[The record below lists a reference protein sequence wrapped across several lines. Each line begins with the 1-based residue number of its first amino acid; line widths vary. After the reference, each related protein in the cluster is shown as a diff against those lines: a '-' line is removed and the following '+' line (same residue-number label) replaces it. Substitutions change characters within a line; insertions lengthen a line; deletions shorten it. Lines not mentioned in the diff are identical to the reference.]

1 MVKRDNSLPSNS
13 EQVCSSAW
21 VGYCSQ
27 STATPHFFL
36 LFKHGIMPLVDWW
49 AFNWKGKKILST
61 RYNHFRECRRT
72 DYKDYEAPFPFLFFF
87 FINILVMISF
97 CLSQCRKP
105 NGRPSFNHM
114 QRNSYLKTGQIQ
126 GYKYALLFG
135 HPNCSMN
142 NFQIIYPISHYQPL

>member
-27 STATPHFFL
+27 STATPHFFCFSNMVL
-36 LFKHGIMPLVDWW
+36 CHWRTGES
-49 AFNWKGKKILST
+49 FNWKWHKILST
-61 RYNHFRECRRT
+61 RYDHFKECRGT
-72 DYKDYEAPFPFLFFF
+72 NYKDYEAPFPSFF
-87 FINILVMISF
+87 FINILVIISF

-135 HPNCSMN
+135 HPNYSMN
-142 NFQIIYPISHYQPL
+142 NFQIIYHISHYQPL